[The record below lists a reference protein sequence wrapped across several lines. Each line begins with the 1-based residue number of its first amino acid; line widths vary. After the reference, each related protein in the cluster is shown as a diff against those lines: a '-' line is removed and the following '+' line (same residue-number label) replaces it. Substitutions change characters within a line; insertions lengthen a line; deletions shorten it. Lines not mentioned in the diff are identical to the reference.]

1 MPSLAPS
8 ESCQVR
14 AARLRPG
21 PRLSSQRRLVEA
33 MGHVQ
38 PWAALPLDRLQEL
51 MGRARVLAIVVDPP
65 AAQGAWRWRESDLE
79 RLKRDLT

>member
-1 MPSLAPS
+1 
-8 ESCQVR
+8 
-14 AARLRPG
+14 
-21 PRLSSQRRLVEA
+21 